1 MIGATQRIALGY
13 IDTFLLALH
22 RYDHLQNEDVR
33 SSLARQIYFTGVR
46 ALPLISLFA
55 LLFGAVIVTSALAIL
70 GADNEIALKA
80 VVWGGIRELA
90 PLAAALIIVARSS
103 VAIGAELALMRLREG
118 IHDDLWRNAAHETH
132 PVPPR
137 VLGLAL
143 SCTMLVG
150 YFQCIAFTSALLATS
165 FTLHT
170 PIGIELGH
178 FLDAAQWWQIP
189 LSLVKG
195 TVFGAGIGVIS
206 CYHGLAV
213 DADVGEI
220 PKAVMAACV
229 GSLTW
234 VCAVDVFAVLL
245 LLA

>member
-1 MIGATQRIALGY
+1 MIAATERIALGY
-13 IDTFLLALH
+13 LDTFSLAF
-22 RYDHLQNEDVR
+22 RRFDHLRDDQIH

-55 LLFGAVIVTSALAIL
+55 LLFGAVVVTSALSIL
-70 GADNEIALKA
+70 GADNELALKA

-103 VAIGAELALMRLREG
+103 VAIGAELALMRLRIH
-118 IHDDLWRNAAHETH
+118 IHDGLWKDAVHERH

-143 SCTMLVG
+143 SCTMLVA
-150 YFQCIAFTSALLATS
+150 YFQCIAFVSALLAAS
-165 FTLHT
+165 FTLNKPLGT
-170 PIGIELGH
+170 ELGH
-178 FLDAAQWWQIP
+178 FLDAAEWWQIP
-189 LSLVKG
+189 ASLIKG
-195 TVFGAGIGVIS
+195 TIFGMGIGVIS

-213 DADVGEI
+213 EEDVREI

-234 VCAVDVFAVLL
+234 VCAVDVFAALL